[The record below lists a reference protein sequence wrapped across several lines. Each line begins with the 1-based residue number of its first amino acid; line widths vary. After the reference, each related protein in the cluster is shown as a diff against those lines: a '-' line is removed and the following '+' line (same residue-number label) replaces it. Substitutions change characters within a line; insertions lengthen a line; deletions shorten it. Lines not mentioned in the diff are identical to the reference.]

1 MVTSIEAANL
11 VLRYGSRTIL
21 NRVSLSLKSGR
32 ITALIG
38 PNGAGKSSAFR
49 ILAGLVPPDEG
60 EARSDNATI
69 TSFKDLRMVC
79 GYLLETPDFYPYLSG
94 RKNLDLLI
102 RLTDAD
108 SDAVELLKLVGLSGE
123 ADKKVRNYSRGMKQ
137 RLGLAQVMIG
147 NPSFLILDEPFNG
160 LDPDVKEQ
168 MLAFL
173 TTLKN
178 QGKGIMVSTHLL
190 EDIESVADD
199 FILLN
204 RGEVFLSGTMNDYRA
219 DSQNVTLRFS
229 KPLPPGFD
237 MGPRV
242 IVSANTLQVMA
253 GTGETEE
260 LLKKLLHAGL
270 VPYLVTRSGIL
281 HDKSMEMTR

>member
-219 DSQNVTLRFS
+219 DSQNVTLCFS

-237 MGPRV
+237 MGPHV

-253 GTGETEE
+253 GIEETEE

-281 HDKSMEMTR
+281 HDKYMEMTR

>member
-219 DSQNVTLRFS
+219 DSQNVTLCFS

-253 GTGETEE
+253 GIEETEE

-281 HDKSMEMTR
+281 HDKYMEMTR